1 MLATTL
7 HCVKYFRLI
16 PFGLDRV
23 YNSDLQYSLIIKHV
37 ASSGVYPRLSRDF
50 KLLFFYN
57 NRLVI

>member
-16 PFGLDRV
+16 PFAIDRV

-37 ASSGVYPRLSRDF
+37 ASYGAHPRLSRDF

-57 NRLVI
+57 NRLVT